1 MNIGTQDGIHEH
13 LVQKVLPQVVGNNL
27 NLTVTK
33 PKHMEMTMTKINNYI
48 KRLIMSFLA
57 MAMIVIPGTALAA
70 MPDPIKKDMLEKG
83 KKVYF
88 KRCVWCHGVEG
99 GGDGPSAE
107 RLFTRPRNFIQ
118 GTFKIRVT
126 DSGELPM
133 DINLINTVKNGLQ
146 GSAMPAWGEFL
157 AEDEILAVVQFVKS
171 LVQDREWDDE
181 DEEVNNV
188 ITGVGADL
196 GDSGKGALG
205 DAPWAATTGP
215 YHLGV
220 PQEHIDAGKELF
232 MKNKCWEC
240 HGGEGRGDGNPTMKD
255 DWGFPI
261 VAANWQQCWN
271 FRGAR
276 RDPFNPFVIARTIS
290 TGLNG
295 TPMPNFREQ
304 LTGPERWQVA
314 AFVNSLCPRK
324 KIDPLTNKPIPD
336 FLIQSVYT
344 EGKVVEKINDP
355 SWYSPDTDYRIVP
368 LAEELVDNPMKH
380 HIAMAG
386 QITRG
391 KRNFDPK
398 ADNLW
403 VSSRWS
409 AEDQAVYYLVEYDLR
424 FMSEDPEYP
433 DAVAIQWPAKLQ
445 DLFGAEKPYFIFGD
459 SKKPVD
465 VWKASFMAKDYSATN
480 APNDK
485 GYQLDVTV
493 AETVGNG
500 FDAIAEK
507 DSEAKVEVVDSI
519 FHQGRVKVMFKRA
532 LKTEGE
538 YDVQI
543 PTEQFIPV
551 SFMQWAGRDKEHDEH
566 MAISTWYYTI
576 LKPALPD
583 SLYYMP
589 PIIATIFICFQGW
602 LVWMTKRTRKMYDTG
617 KVQRDELP
625 K

>member
-1 MNIGTQDGIHEH
+1 M
-13 LVQKVLPQVVGNNL
+13 VGNNL

-99 GGDGPSAE
+99 GGDGPSAD

-157 AEDEILAVVQFVKS
+157 AEDEILSVVQFVKS

-188 ITGVGADL
+188 ITEISADN
-196 GDSGKGALG
+196 GKGPLG
-205 DAPWAATTGP
+205 DAPWGSTSGP

-232 MKNKCWEC
+232 IKNKCFEC

-276 RDPFNPFVIARTIS
+276 RDAYNPFVIARTIS

-304 LTGPERWQVA
+304 MTGPERWQVA

-355 SWYSPDTDYRIVP
+355 SWASPDTDHRIVP
-368 LAEELVDNPMKH
+368 LAEELVDNPKKH
-380 HIAMAG
+380 YIAMTG

-398 ADNLW
+398 TDNLW

-409 AEDQAVYYLVEYDLR
+409 AEDQAIYYLVEYDLR
-424 FMSEDPEYP
+424 FMSDDPEYP
-433 DAVAIQWPAKLQ
+433 DAVAIEWPAKLQ
-445 DLFGAEKPYFIFGD
+445 DLYGAEKPYFIFGD

-465 VWKASFMAKDYSATN
+465 VWKASFMAKDYGATN

-485 GYQLDVTV
+485 GYQLDVSVT
-493 AETVGNG
+493 ETLGNG

-507 DSEAKVEVVDSI
+507 DSESKVEVVDSI
-519 FHQGRVKVMFKRA
+519 FHQGRVKVMFKRS

-538 YDVQI
+538 NDVQI
-543 PTEQFIPV
+543 PIKQFIPV
-551 SFMQWAGRDKEHDEH
+551 AFMQWAGRDKEHDEH

>member
-1 MNIGTQDGIHEH
+1 M
-13 LVQKVLPQVVGNNL
+13 VGNNL

-70 MPDPIKKDMLEKG
+70 MPDPIKKDLLEKG

-99 GGDGPSAE
+99 GGDGPSAD

-220 PQEHIDAGKELF
+220 PQEHIDAGKVLF

-465 VWKASFMAKDYSATN
+465 VWKASFMAKDYGATN

-485 GYQLDVTV
+485 GYQLDVSV

-519 FHQGRVKVMFKRA
+519 FHQGRVKIMFKRA
-532 LKTEGE
+532 LTTEGE
-538 YDVQI
+538 NDVQI
-543 PTEQFIPV
+543 PSEKFIPV

-576 LKPALPD
+576 LKPGLPA

-589 PIIATIFICFQGW
+589 PIIAAVFICFQGW
-602 LVWMTKRTRKMYDTG
+602 LVWMTKRTRKMYDEG
-617 KVQRDELP
+617 KVKRDELP

>member
-1 MNIGTQDGIHEH
+1 M
-13 LVQKVLPQVVGNNL
+13 VGNNL

-33 PKHMEMTMTKINNYI
+33 PKHMEMTMTKNNNYI
-48 KRLIMSFLA
+48 KRLILSFLA
-57 MAMIVIPGTALAA
+57 VVLIAVPGTAMAGV
-70 MPDPIKKDMLEKG
+70 PDAVKKDLLEKG

-99 GGDGPSAE
+99 GGDGPSAD

-118 GTFKIRVT
+118 GTFKIRTT

-133 DINLINTVKNGLQ
+133 EADMVKTVKNGLP

-157 AEDEILAVVQFVKS
+157 GEDEIIAAVNFVKT
-171 LVQDREWDDE
+171 LVQDRDFNDTE
-181 DEEVNNV
+181 DEEVTIQDFGTN
-188 ITGVGADL
+188 
-196 GDSGKGALG
+196 
-205 DAPWAATTGP
+205 PWGTTGP

-220 PQEHIDAGKELF
+220 PQADIDAGKEIF
-232 MKNKCWEC
+232 MKNKCFEC

-261 VAANWQQCWN
+261 VAADWQQCWN
-271 FRGAR
+271 FRGSR
-276 RDPFNPFVIARTIS
+276 RNHFDPFNVVRTIS

-295 TPMPNFREQ
+295 TPMPNFKDQITVED
-304 LTGPERWQVA
+304 RWKIA

-324 KIDPLTNKPIPD
+324 NIDKLTNKPVPD

-344 EGKVVEKINDP
+344 EGTVAPKIDDP
-355 SWYSPDTDYRIVP
+355 SWASPDTDSRIVALPEEQAENP
-368 LAEELVDNPMKH
+368 LRH
-380 HIAMAG
+380 YIAMAG

-398 ADNLW
+398 TDNLW

-409 AEDQAVYYLVEYDLR
+409 AEENAVYYLVEYHQR
-424 FMSEDPEYP
+424 FMSQDPEFP
-433 DAVAIQWPAKLQ
+433 DAVAMQWPAKLQ

-485 GYQLDVTV
+485 GYQMDVSV
-493 AETVGNG
+493 KETVGNG
-500 FDAIAEK
+500 FDAIADKE
-507 DSEAKVEVVDSI
+507 SEGKVEVVDSI
-519 FHQGRVKVMFKRA
+519 FHQGRVKVMFKRS
-532 LKTEGE
+532 LTTEGE
-538 YDVQI
+538 FDVQI
-543 PTEQFIPV
+543 PSEKFIPV

-576 LKPALPD
+576 LKPALPA

-589 PIIATIFICFQGW
+589 PIIAAIFICFQGW
-602 LVWMTKRTRKMYDTG
+602 LVWMTKRTRKMYDEG
-617 KVQRDELP
+617 KVRRDELP

>member
-1 MNIGTQDGIHEH
+1 M
-13 LVQKVLPQVVGNNL
+13 VGNNL

-70 MPDPIKKDMLEKG
+70 MPDPINKDMLEKG

-99 GGDGPSAE
+99 GGDGPSAD

-157 AEDEILAVVQFVKS
+157 AEDEILSVVQFVKS

-188 ITGVGADL
+188 ITEISADN
-196 GDSGKGALG
+196 GKGPLG
-205 DAPWAATTGP
+205 DAPWGSTSGP

-232 MKNKCWEC
+232 IKNKCFEC

-276 RDPFNPFVIARTIS
+276 RDAYNPFVIARTIS

-355 SWYSPDTDYRIVP
+355 SWASPDTDHRIVP
-368 LAEELVDNPMKH
+368 LAEELLDNPKKH
-380 HIAMAG
+380 YIAMAG

-424 FMSEDPEYP
+424 FMSDDPEYP
-433 DAVAIQWPAKLQ
+433 DAVAIEWPAKLQ
-445 DLFGAEKPYFIFGD
+445 DLYGAEKPYFIFGD

-465 VWKASFMAKDYSATN
+465 VWKASFMAKDYGATN

-485 GYQLDVTV
+485 GYQLDVSVT
-493 AETVGNG
+493 ETVGNG

-507 DSEAKVEVVDSI
+507 DSESKVEVVDSI
-519 FHQGRVKVMFKRA
+519 FHQGRVKVMFKRS

-538 YDVQI
+538 NDVQI
-543 PTEQFIPV
+543 PIKQFIPV
-551 SFMQWAGRDKEHDEH
+551 AFMQWAGRDKEHDEH

-576 LKPALPD
+576 LKPSLPD

>member
-1 MNIGTQDGIHEH
+1 MNFR
-13 LVQKVLPQVVGNNL
+13 LL
-27 NLTVTK
+27 K
-33 PKHMEMTMTKINNYI
+33 PKHMEMIMTNNNYI
-48 KRLIMSFLA
+48 KRLILSFLA
-57 MAMIVIPGTALAA
+57 MAMIMLPGAALAA
-70 MPDPIKKDMLEKG
+70 GVPDPINKDMLESG

-99 GGDGPSAE
+99 GGDGPAAD

-118 GTFKIRVT
+118 GTFKIRWT
-126 DSGELPM
+126 DSGELPL

-157 AEDEILAVVQFVKS
+157 SKDEILSVVQFVKS
-171 LVQDREWDDE
+171 LVQDRDFSDE

-188 ITGVGADL
+188 ITGVDADL
-196 GDSGKGALG
+196 GDSGKGPLG
-205 DAPWAATTGP
+205 DPPWAETKGP
-215 YHLGV
+215 YHLGI
-220 PQEHIDAGKELF
+220 PQEHVDAGKELF

-271 FRGAR
+271 HRGAR
-276 RDPFNPFVIARTIS
+276 RDVYNPFVIARAIS

-324 KIDPLTNKPIPD
+324 KIDTLTLKPIPD

-344 EGKVVEKINDP
+344 EGKVVPKIDDP
-355 SWYSPDTDYRIVP
+355 SWQSSDTDDRIVS
-368 LAEELVDNPMKH
+368 ATEELKENPKRH

-403 VSSRWS
+403 VTTRWS
-409 AEDQAVYYLVEYDLR
+409 AEEQAVYYLVEYDQR
-424 FMSEDPEYP
+424 FMSADPEYP

-445 DLFGAEKPYFIFGD
+445 DLFGAEKPYFIYGD

-480 APNDK
+480 APNEK
-485 GYQLDVTV
+485 GYQLDMSVK
-493 AETVGNG
+493 EFVGNG
-500 FDAIAEK
+500 FDAISDKE
-507 DSEAKVEVVDSI
+507 SEGKVEIVDSI
-519 FHQGRVKVMFKRA
+519 YHQGRVKVMFKRS

-538 YDVQI
+538 FDVQI
-543 PTEQFIPV
+543 PSEQFIPV
-551 SFMQWAGRDKEHDEH
+551 SFFQWSGRDKEHDEH

-576 LKPALPD
+576 LKPALPA

-589 PIIATIFICFQGW
+589 PIIAAVFICFQGW
-602 LVWMTKRTRKMYDTG
+602 LVWMTKRTRKMYDEG
-617 KVQRDELP
+617 KMRRDELP

>member
-1 MNIGTQDGIHEH
+1 M
-13 LVQKVLPQVVGNNL
+13 VGNNL

-33 PKHMEMTMTKINNYI
+33 PKHMEMTMTNNNYI
-48 KRLIMSFLA
+48 KRLFMFFLA
-57 MAMIVIPGTALAA
+57 VALFAAPGAVFAGV
-70 MPDPIKKDMLEKG
+70 PDGVKKDLLEKG

-107 RLFTRPRNFIQ
+107 RLYTRPRNFIQ
-118 GTFKIRVT
+118 GTFKIRTT

-133 DINLINTVKNGLQ
+133 ESDLIKTVKNGLQ

-157 AEDEILAVVQFVKS
+157 SEDEIVAVVNFVKT
-171 LVQDREWDDE
+171 LVQDRSFDDTE

-188 ITGVGADL
+188 ITGIAADN
-196 GDSGKGALG
+196 GKGPLG
-205 DAPWAATTGP
+205 DAPWAATAGP

-232 MKNKCWEC
+232 IKNKCMEC

-261 VAANWQQCWN
+261 VAANWQECWN

-276 RDPFNPFVIARTIS
+276 RDPFNPFNVARTIS

-295 TPMPNFREQ
+295 SPMPNFREQ
-304 LTGPERWQVA
+304 MTGKERWQVA

-324 KIDPLTNKPIPD
+324 KIDPLTNKPVPD

-344 EGKVVEKINDP
+344 EGPVVPKIDDP
-355 SWYSPDTDYRIVP
+355 SWQSSYTDHRIVP
-368 LAEELVDNPMKH
+368 LSEETIENPMRH
-380 HIAMAG
+380 YIAMAG

-398 ADNLW
+398 TDNLW

-409 AEDQAVYYLVEYDLR
+409 AEENAVYYLVEFDNR
-424 FMSEDPEYP
+424 FLSTDPEYP
-433 DAVAIQWPAKLQ
+433 DAVAIQWPGQLQ
-445 DLFGAEKPYFIFGD
+445 DLFGAEKPYFIYGD

-465 VWKASFMAKDYSATN
+465 VWKANFLAKDYNATN
-480 APNDK
+480 PPNEK

-493 AETVGNG
+493 QEFKGNG
-500 FDAIAEK
+500 FDAISEK
-507 DSEAKVEVVDSI
+507 ESEGKVEVVDSI
-519 FHQGRVKVMFKRA
+519 FHQGRVKVMFKRS
-532 LKTEGE
+532 LTTEGAD
-538 YDVQI
+538 DVQI
-543 PTEQFIPV
+543 PSEQFIPV
-551 SFMQWAGRDKEHDEH
+551 SFMQWAGWDKEHDEH

-576 LKPALPD
+576 LKPALPA

-589 PIIATIFICFQGW
+589 PIIAAVFICFQGW
-602 LVWMTKRTRKMYDTG
+602 LVWMTKRTRKMYDEG

>member
-1 MNIGTQDGIHEH
+1 
-13 LVQKVLPQVVGNNL
+13 
-27 NLTVTK
+27 
-33 PKHMEMTMTKINNYI
+33 MTKNINNI
-48 KRLIMSFLA
+48 KRLIFSFLA
-57 MAMIVIPGTALAA
+57 VALMSIPGSALAA
-70 MPDPIKKDMLEKG
+70 KPDAIKKDMLETG

-99 GGDGPSAE
+99 GGDGPSAD

-133 DINLINTVKNGLQ
+133 ETDLIKTVKNGLQ

-157 AEDEILAVVQFVKS
+157 SENEIVSVVQFVKS

-181 DEEVNNV
+181 DEEVNVQDFGTN
-188 ITGVGADL
+188 
-196 GDSGKGALG
+196 
-205 DAPWAATTGP
+205 PWGTKGP

-220 PQEHIDAGKELF
+220 PQADIDAGKEVFL
-232 MKNKCWEC
+232 KNKCFEC

-261 VAANWQQCWN
+261 VAADWQQCWN
-271 FRGAR
+271 FRGSR
-276 RDPFNPFVIARTIS
+276 RDFYNPFNVVRTIT

-295 TPMPNFREQ
+295 TPMPNFKDQITVED
-304 LTGPERWQVA
+304 RWKIA

-324 KIDPLTNKPIPD
+324 NIDKLTNKPVPD

-344 EGKVVEKINDP
+344 EGAVAPKIDDP
-355 SWYSPDTDYRIVP
+355 SWQSPDTDHRIVAP
-368 LAEELVDNPMKH
+368 SEEVAENPRRH
-380 HIAMAG
+380 YIAMAG

-391 KRNFDPK
+391 KRNFDPMT
-398 ADNLW
+398 DNLW

-409 AEDQAVYYLVEYDLR
+409 AEENAVYYLVEYHLR

-445 DLFGAEKPYFIFGD
+445 DLFGAEKPYFIMGD

-465 VWKASFMAKDYSATN
+465 IWKANFLAQDYNATN
-480 APNDK
+480 APKAD
-485 GYQLDVTV
+485 GYQLKTSV
-493 AETVGNG
+493 EEFVGLG
-500 FDAIAEK
+500 FDAVSTKE
-507 DSEAKVEVVDSI
+507 SESKVKVVDSI
-519 FHQGRVKVMFKRA
+519 FKQGRVKIMFKRE
-532 LKTEGE
+532 LTTEGE
-538 YDVQI
+538 FDVQI
-543 PTEQFIPV
+543 PTEKFIPI
-551 SFMQWAGRDKEHDEH
+551 SFMQWAGRDKEKDEH

-576 LKPALPD
+576 LKPALPA

-589 PIIATIFICFQGW
+589 PIMAVIFVCFQGW
-602 LVWMTKRTRKMYDTG
+602 LVWMTKRTRKMYDEG
-617 KVQRDELP
+617 KVKRDELP

>member
-1 MNIGTQDGIHEH
+1 
-13 LVQKVLPQVVGNNL
+13 
-27 NLTVTK
+27 
-33 PKHMEMTMTKINNYI
+33 MEMTMTKNNNYI

-70 MPDPIKKDMLEKG
+70 MPDPIKKDLLEKG

-99 GGDGPSAE
+99 GGDGPSAD

-118 GTFKIRVT
+118 GTFKIRTT

-133 DINLINTVKNGLQ
+133 ESDLIKTVKNGLQ

-157 AEDEILAVVQFVKS
+157 SEDEIVAVVNFVKT
-171 LVQDREWDDE
+171 LVQDRDFDDTE
-181 DEEVNNV
+181 DEEVNDQM
-188 ITGVGADL
+188 AEL
-196 GDSGKGALG
+196 GPNPYG
-205 DAPWAATTGP
+205 TTGP
-215 YHLGV
+215 YHLGI
-220 PQEHIDAGKELF
+220 PQAEIDAGKELF
-232 MKNKCWEC
+232 IKNKCMEC

-261 VAANWQQCWN
+261 VAADWTQCWN

-276 RDPFNPFVIARTIS
+276 RDPFNPFVVARTIS

-304 LTGPERWQVA
+304 MTGEQRWQVA

-324 KIDPLTNKPIPD
+324 KIDPLTNKPVPD

-344 EGKVVEKINDP
+344 EGPVVPKIDDP
-355 SWYSPDTDYRIVP
+355 SWASPDTDHRIVP
-368 LAEELVDNPMKH
+368 LAEELLDNPLKH
-380 HIAMAG
+380 YIAMAG

-398 ADNLW
+398 TDNLW

-409 AEDQAVYYLVEYDLR
+409 AEEQAVYYLVEYHVR
-424 FMSEDPEYP
+424 FMSDDPEYP

-485 GYQLDVTV
+485 GYQLDVSV
-493 AETVGNG
+493 QETVGNG
-500 FDAIAEK
+500 FDAIADKE
-507 DSEAKVEVVDSI
+507 SESKVEVVDSI
-519 FHQGRVKVMFKRA
+519 YHQGRVKVMFKRS
-532 LKTEGE
+532 LTTEGE
-538 YDVQI
+538 NDVQI
-543 PTEQFIPV
+543 PVKQFIPV
-551 SFMQWAGRDKEHDEH
+551 AFMQWAGRDKEHDEH

-589 PIIATIFICFQGW
+589 PIIAAIFICFQGW
-602 LVWMTKRTRKMYDTG
+602 LVWMTKRTRKMYDIG
-617 KVQRDELP
+617 KVKRDELP

>member
-1 MNIGTQDGIHEH
+1 
-13 LVQKVLPQVVGNNL
+13 
-27 NLTVTK
+27 
-33 PKHMEMTMTKINNYI
+33 MTMTKINNYI

-99 GGDGPSAE
+99 GGDGPSAD

-157 AEDEILAVVQFVKS
+157 AEDEILSVVQFVKS

-188 ITGVGADL
+188 ITEISADN
-196 GDSGKGALG
+196 GKGPLG
-205 DAPWAATTGP
+205 DAPWAATKGP

-232 MKNKCWEC
+232 IKNKCFEC

-276 RDPFNPFVIARTIS
+276 RDPYNPFVIARTIS

-424 FMSEDPEYP
+424 FMSEDPEFP

-465 VWKASFMAKDYSATN
+465 VWKASFMAKDYGATN

-507 DSEAKVEVVDSI
+507 DSEGKVEVVDSI